1 MNLWGHRFSQNAN
14 QKLPGFL
21 PYPLI
26 NFQGRNLGNFWL
38 AFCYEFCLVA
48 DTDDLW
54 KFMSKSS
61 GIDVGS
67 LMNSWIRKMGFPVV
81 VVTVIKTPDIDISG
95 KITLKLT
102 QHRFCGGNTNSPQKE
117 PMLWS
122 IPIQGDI
129 WKCYGI

>member
-1 MNLWGHRFSQNAN
+1 MCLLY
-14 QKLPGFL
+14 K
-21 PYPLI
+21 
-26 NFQGRNLGNFWL
+26 
-38 AFCYEFCLVA
+38 FCFVA

-81 VVTVIKTPDIDISG
+81 VVTVLNTPDIDISG

-102 QHRFCGGNTNSPQKE
+102 QHRFCGGNTQSPQKQ

-122 IPIQGDI
+122 IPIQGD
-129 WKCYGI
+129 K

>member
-1 MNLWGHRFSQNAN
+1 M
-14 QKLPGFL
+14 
-21 PYPLI
+21 
-26 NFQGRNLGNFWL
+26 
-38 AFCYEFCLVA
+38 VA

-81 VVTVIKTPDIDISG
+81 VVTVIKTIEDYKDIDISG

-102 QHRFCGGNTNSPQKE
+102 QHRFCGGNTQSPQKQ

-129 WKCYGI
+129 YKC

>member
-1 MNLWGHRFSQNAN
+1 MKS
-14 QKLPGFL
+14 KLEKFAIDACESTV
-21 PYPLI
+21 Y
-26 NFQGRNLGNFWL
+26 
-38 AFCYEFCLVA
+38 CYEFCLVA

-129 WKCYGI
+129 HKC

>member
-1 MNLWGHRFSQNAN
+1 MIRVLFSTYKTLFDSIGIFCNYAN
-14 QKLPGFL
+14 K
-21 PYPLI
+21 YEVCLI
-26 NFQGRNLGNFWL
+26 S
-38 AFCYEFCLVA
+38 
-48 DTDDLW
+48 DSDDLW

-81 VVTVIKTPDIDISG
+81 VVTVIKTLDNDISG

-122 IPIQGDI
+122 IPIKGDYVNV
-129 WKCYGI
+129 KKFKN

>member
-1 MNLWGHRFSQNAN
+1 ML
-14 QKLPGFL
+14 
-21 PYPLI
+21 
-26 NFQGRNLGNFWL
+26 
-38 AFCYEFCLVA
+38 A

-81 VVTVIKTPDIDISG
+81 VVTVIKTIEDYKDIDISG

-102 QHRFCGGNTNSPQKE
+102 QHRFCGGNTQSPQKQ

-129 WKCYGI
+129 YKC

>member
-1 MNLWGHRFSQNAN
+1 
-14 QKLPGFL
+14 
-21 PYPLI
+21 
-26 NFQGRNLGNFWL
+26 
-38 AFCYEFCLVA
+38 
-48 DTDDLW
+48 
-54 KFMSKSS
+54 MSKSS

-81 VVTVIKTPDIDISG
+81 VVTVLNTPDIDISG

-102 QHRFCGGNTNSPQKE
+102 QHRFCGGNTQSPQKQ

-129 WKCYGI
+129 YKLLRNFKIVSKCLAATHLVPNPFDPRTSGPQLPVPLDKQSP

>member
-1 MNLWGHRFSQNAN
+1 
-14 QKLPGFL
+14 
-21 PYPLI
+21 
-26 NFQGRNLGNFWL
+26 
-38 AFCYEFCLVA
+38 
-48 DTDDLW
+48 
-54 KFMSKSS
+54 MSKSS

-102 QHRFCGGNTNSPQKE
+102 QHRFCGDNTKSPQKE

-122 IPIQGDI
+122 IPIKGKEVCNRAVTYQPALARNPKPRFLHFG
-129 WKCYGI
+129 

>member
-1 MNLWGHRFSQNAN
+1 M
-14 QKLPGFL
+14 
-21 PYPLI
+21 Y
-26 NFQGRNLGNFWL
+26 
-38 AFCYEFCLVA
+38 CYEFCLVA

-129 WKCYGI
+129 